1 MEPPATVVAVEQLNL
16 KFLAGGGDDLAA
28 GVFHRAVYLG
38 DDAEARVIARLEV
51 LGARL
56 GTHEGHRVL
65 AEGCA
70 ALACSEQ
77 VIAAP

>member
-16 KFLAGGGDDLAA
+16 KLLAGGGDDLAT

-38 DDAEARVIARLEV
+38 DDAEARVVAGLEV
-51 LGARL
+51 LVARL
-56 GTHEGHRVL
+56 GVHEGHRVL

-70 ALACSEQ
+70 AFACGKQ
-77 VIAAP
+77 VVAAP